1 MPSIS
6 RSKFV
11 ASAVG
16 LGMLIAPVRLVDP
29 REGLVR
35 VNEACGQAT
44 ECETANFKIC
54 STHHQDWKDYKCS
67 KGCEVVE

>member
-1 MPSIS
+1 
-6 RSKFV
+6 
-11 ASAVG
+11 
-16 LGMLIAPVRLVDP
+16 MLIAPVRFVDP

-54 STHHQDWKDYKCS
+54 SAHHQDWKDFKCS